1 MTEVPA
7 VAVITVLAV
16 IAPGADF
23 AMVVRGSYLHGR
35 RTGLLAA
42 LGVAAGVLVHVTY
55 TMLGVG
61 LLIASSTFL
70 FTVIKLA
77 GAAYLVYIGVRT
89 FRTRGE
95 FTVDLENRTGLTPFA
110 ALRTGFL
117 TNVLNPKTTL
127 FVVSTFAQVVSP
139 GTPVLQQVG
148 YGLFMSLAHL
158 LWFGVNRLGGD
169 VPPPSGPTRRLHA
182 RRGPPRRRRK
192 PCRRAASGRPR
203 TRRTEPPRV
212 APPVRD
218 GLPGGEAAT
227 ASASRP
233 CATRRRGHA
242 GAVPEHRC
250 EGFVRDRS
258 GQSHRGPSAAG
269 RDYRRSRDAGEV
281 PT

>member
-1 MTEVPA
+1 MTEVLA

-23 AMVVRGSYLHGR
+23 AMVVRNSYLHGR
-35 RTGLLAA
+35 RTGLLGA

-70 FTVIKLA
+70 FTVIKLV
-77 GAAYLVYIGVRT
+77 GAAYLVYVGVRT

-95 FTVDLENRTGLTPFA
+95 VTVDLENRTELTPFA

-158 LWFGVNRLGGD
+158 LWFGVVAVFFSHDRMRTLMLRGQKVLNKVIGSVLAGLG
-169 VPPPSGPTRRLHA
+169 VSLAFAPSH
-182 RRGPPRRRRK
+182 
-192 PCRRAASGRPR
+192 
-203 TRRTEPPRV
+203 
-212 APPVRD
+212 
-218 GLPGGEAAT
+218 
-227 ASASRP
+227 
-233 CATRRRGHA
+233 
-242 GAVPEHRC
+242 
-250 EGFVRDRS
+250 
-258 GQSHRGPSAAG
+258 
-269 RDYRRSRDAGEV
+269 
-281 PT
+281 

>member
-1 MTEVPA
+1 MTEVLA

-23 AMVVRGSYLHGR
+23 AMVVRNSYLYGR
-35 RTGLLAA
+35 RTGLLGA

-70 FTVIKLA
+70 FTVIKLV

-95 FTVDLENRTGLTPFA
+95 VTVDLENRTGLTPFA

-158 LWFGVNRLGGD
+158 LWFGVVAVFFSHDRMRTLMLRGQKVLNKVIGSVLAGLG
-169 VPPPSGPTRRLHA
+169 VSLAFAPSH
-182 RRGPPRRRRK
+182 
-192 PCRRAASGRPR
+192 
-203 TRRTEPPRV
+203 
-212 APPVRD
+212 
-218 GLPGGEAAT
+218 
-227 ASASRP
+227 
-233 CATRRRGHA
+233 
-242 GAVPEHRC
+242 
-250 EGFVRDRS
+250 
-258 GQSHRGPSAAG
+258 
-269 RDYRRSRDAGEV
+269 
-281 PT
+281 

>member
-1 MTEVPA
+1 MTEVLA

-23 AMVVRGSYLHGR
+23 AMVVRNSYLHGR
-35 RTGLLAA
+35 RTGLLGA

-61 LLIASSTFL
+61 LLIASSAFL

-95 FTVDLENRTGLTPFA
+95 VTVDLGNKTGLTPFA

-158 LWFGVNRLGGD
+158 LWFGVVAVFFSHDRMRTLMLRGQKVLNKVIGSVLAGLG
-169 VPPPSGPTRRLHA
+169 VSLAFAPSH
-182 RRGPPRRRRK
+182 
-192 PCRRAASGRPR
+192 
-203 TRRTEPPRV
+203 
-212 APPVRD
+212 
-218 GLPGGEAAT
+218 
-227 ASASRP
+227 
-233 CATRRRGHA
+233 
-242 GAVPEHRC
+242 
-250 EGFVRDRS
+250 
-258 GQSHRGPSAAG
+258 
-269 RDYRRSRDAGEV
+269 
-281 PT
+281 

>member
-1 MTEVPA
+1 VTEVLA

-23 AMVVRGSYLHGR
+23 AMVVRNSYLHGR
-35 RTGLLAA
+35 RTGLLGA

-95 FTVDLENRTGLTPFA
+95 VTVDLENRTGLTPFA

-158 LWFGVNRLGGD
+158 LWFGVVAVFFSQERMRTLMLRAQKVLNKVIGSVLAGLG
-169 VPPPSGPTRRLHA
+169 VSLAFAPSH
-182 RRGPPRRRRK
+182 
-192 PCRRAASGRPR
+192 
-203 TRRTEPPRV
+203 
-212 APPVRD
+212 
-218 GLPGGEAAT
+218 
-227 ASASRP
+227 
-233 CATRRRGHA
+233 
-242 GAVPEHRC
+242 
-250 EGFVRDRS
+250 
-258 GQSHRGPSAAG
+258 
-269 RDYRRSRDAGEV
+269 
-281 PT
+281 

>member
-1 MTEVPA
+1 MTEMLA
-7 VAVITVLAV
+7 VATITVLAV

-23 AMVVRGSYLHGR
+23 AVIVRNSCLYGR
-35 RTGLLAA
+35 RTGLLGA

-89 FRTRGE
+89 FRARAE
-95 FTVDLENRTGLTPFA
+95 VHVDLDHKSGLTPFA

-139 GTPVLQQVG
+139 GTPVHRQVG

-158 LWFGVNRLGGD
+158 LWFAVVAVFFSQDRMRTLMLRAQKVLNKVIGSVLAGLGVSLAFA
-169 VPPPSGPTRRLHA
+169 PSH
-182 RRGPPRRRRK
+182 
-192 PCRRAASGRPR
+192 
-203 TRRTEPPRV
+203 
-212 APPVRD
+212 
-218 GLPGGEAAT
+218 
-227 ASASRP
+227 
-233 CATRRRGHA
+233 
-242 GAVPEHRC
+242 
-250 EGFVRDRS
+250 
-258 GQSHRGPSAAG
+258 
-269 RDYRRSRDAGEV
+269 
-281 PT
+281 

>member
-1 MTEVPA
+1 MTEILA

-23 AMVVRGSYLHGR
+23 AMVVRNSYLHGR

-42 LGVAAGVLVHVTY
+42 IGVAAGVLVHVTY

-70 FTVIKLA
+70 FTVIKLI

-95 FTVDLENRTGLTPFA
+95 VEVDLETKSDLTPLQ
-110 ALRTGFL
+110 ALRSGFL

-139 GTPVLQQVG
+139 GTPVVQQVG

-158 LWFGVNRLGGD
+158 LWFGVVAVFFSHDRMRTLMLRGQKILNKVIGSVLAGLG
-169 VPPPSGPTRRLHA
+169 VSLAFAPSH
-182 RRGPPRRRRK
+182 
-192 PCRRAASGRPR
+192 
-203 TRRTEPPRV
+203 
-212 APPVRD
+212 
-218 GLPGGEAAT
+218 
-227 ASASRP
+227 
-233 CATRRRGHA
+233 
-242 GAVPEHRC
+242 
-250 EGFVRDRS
+250 
-258 GQSHRGPSAAG
+258 
-269 RDYRRSRDAGEV
+269 
-281 PT
+281 

>member
-1 MTEVPA
+1 MTEVLA

-23 AMVVRGSYLHGR
+23 AMVVRNSYLHGR
-35 RTGLLAA
+35 RTGLLGA
-42 LGVAAGVLVHVTY
+42 LGVAAGVLVHVAY

-95 FTVDLENRTGLTPFA
+95 VTVDLENRTGLTPFA

-158 LWFGVNRLGGD
+158 LWFGVVAVFFSHDRMRTLMLRGQKVLNKVIGSVLAGLG
-169 VPPPSGPTRRLHA
+169 VSLAFAPSH
-182 RRGPPRRRRK
+182 
-192 PCRRAASGRPR
+192 
-203 TRRTEPPRV
+203 
-212 APPVRD
+212 
-218 GLPGGEAAT
+218 
-227 ASASRP
+227 
-233 CATRRRGHA
+233 
-242 GAVPEHRC
+242 
-250 EGFVRDRS
+250 
-258 GQSHRGPSAAG
+258 
-269 RDYRRSRDAGEV
+269 
-281 PT
+281 

>member
-1 MTEVPA
+1 MTEMLA

-23 AMVVRGSYLHGR
+23 AVIVRNSYLYGR

-42 LGVAAGVLVHVTY
+42 TGVAAGVLVHVTY

-70 FTVIKLA
+70 FTVIKLT

-95 FTVDLENRTGLTPFA
+95 VEVDLTDKTELTPLA
-110 ALRTGFL
+110 ALRGGFL

-158 LWFGVNRLGGD
+158 LWFAVVAVFFSQERMRTLMLRAQKVLNKVIGSVLAGLGVSLAFA
-169 VPPPSGPTRRLHA
+169 PSH
-182 RRGPPRRRRK
+182 
-192 PCRRAASGRPR
+192 
-203 TRRTEPPRV
+203 
-212 APPVRD
+212 
-218 GLPGGEAAT
+218 
-227 ASASRP
+227 
-233 CATRRRGHA
+233 
-242 GAVPEHRC
+242 
-250 EGFVRDRS
+250 
-258 GQSHRGPSAAG
+258 
-269 RDYRRSRDAGEV
+269 
-281 PT
+281 

>member
-1 MTEVPA
+1 MTEVLA

-23 AMVVRGSYLHGR
+23 AMVVRNSYLHGR
-35 RTGLLAA
+35 RTGLLGA

-70 FTVIKLA
+70 FTVIKMV

-95 FTVDLENRTGLTPFA
+95 VTVDLENKSELTPVA

-158 LWFGVNRLGGD
+158 LWFGVVAVFFSHDRMRTLMLRGQKILNKVIGSVLAGLG
-169 VPPPSGPTRRLHA
+169 VSLAFAPSH
-182 RRGPPRRRRK
+182 
-192 PCRRAASGRPR
+192 
-203 TRRTEPPRV
+203 
-212 APPVRD
+212 
-218 GLPGGEAAT
+218 
-227 ASASRP
+227 
-233 CATRRRGHA
+233 
-242 GAVPEHRC
+242 
-250 EGFVRDRS
+250 
-258 GQSHRGPSAAG
+258 
-269 RDYRRSRDAGEV
+269 
-281 PT
+281 